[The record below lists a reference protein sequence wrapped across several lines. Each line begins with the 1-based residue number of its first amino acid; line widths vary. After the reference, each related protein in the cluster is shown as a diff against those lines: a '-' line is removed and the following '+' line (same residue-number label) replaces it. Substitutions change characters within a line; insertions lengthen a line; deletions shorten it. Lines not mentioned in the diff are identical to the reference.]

1 MTFFAKSI
9 KIVFKIVFNDKGANV
24 KLFLNE
30 VQWAMACTNDPLS
43 DQISTYLASIDFSN
57 YINTFSKSRDT
68 EFRIGRACAAIAYEQ
83 LTHKKLLVLPMNAD
97 RSPAWPNDVVG
108 SITHNKKYILAAVA
122 DRKNFGLGIDVE
134 ELGSAD
140 LKLKNLITHQNDIS
154 SHHQIQ
160 DSELLTYIFSIKE
173 SVFKTLYP
181 LIQTFI
187 DFESA
192 AVIEI
197 QTTDQSFIVE
207 INASVTN
214 LICEKN
220 IFLTNL
226 IDKSVLKNIRRGK
239 NKNILIKGNYML
251 LDSTTLLTAIILN

>member
-1 MTFFAKSI
+1 M
-9 KIVFKIVFNDKGANV
+9 
-24 KLFLNE
+24 
-30 VQWAMACTNDPLS
+30 
-43 DQISTYLASIDFSN
+43 
-57 YINTFSKSRDT
+57 
-68 EFRIGRACAAIAYEQ
+68 
-83 LTHKKLLVLPMNAD
+83 
-97 RSPAWPNDVVG
+97 
-108 SITHNKKYILAAVA
+108 
-122 DRKNFGLGIDVE
+122 
-134 ELGSAD
+134 
-140 LKLKNLITHQNDIS
+140 
-154 SHHQIQ
+154 
-160 DSELLTYIFSIKE
+160 
-173 SVFKTLYP
+173 YP